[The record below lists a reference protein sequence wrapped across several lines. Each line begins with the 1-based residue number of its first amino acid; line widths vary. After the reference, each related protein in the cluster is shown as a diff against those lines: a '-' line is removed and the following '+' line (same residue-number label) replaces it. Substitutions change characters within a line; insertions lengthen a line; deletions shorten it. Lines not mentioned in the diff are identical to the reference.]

1 VIIVKI
7 LVQEVFNDER
17 RHTEGAKGE
26 VVSMN
31 TATKISKLAR
41 RFANLQR
48 DLRKNGL
55 SDIADMMS
63 NAGLALVK
71 RGLDAYDEEYNP

>member
-1 VIIVKI
+1 
-7 LVQEVFNDER
+7 
-17 RHTEGAKGE
+17 
-26 VVSMN
+26 MN